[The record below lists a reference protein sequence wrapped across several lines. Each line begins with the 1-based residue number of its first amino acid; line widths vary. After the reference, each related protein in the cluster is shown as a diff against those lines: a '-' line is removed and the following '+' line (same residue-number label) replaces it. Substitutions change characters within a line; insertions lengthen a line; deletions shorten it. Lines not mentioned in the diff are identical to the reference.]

1 MWPILSYYILYLP
14 IVSSSGNCTSGRVTF
29 ERTPGLRLPGNEL
42 DHVGSLE
49 FLSKTAPTACYR
61 KCLESDLCEG
71 YFIDHEDQKCVLL
84 RGDARTLPLMGPL
97 EHSSAWSYHRKICL
111 GGKPCHRQW
120 AFDRIPGVQLFGY
133 DDKPLTAIESRDIC
147 LEKCSV
153 EDSFVCR
160 SARYDRLNKTCIL
173 SRHDRRTAPEAFRRS
188 LHQVEY
194 LENQC
199 ITEPSRCMFHQQN
212 GRTLV
217 QGGHVHVQGSA
228 ITREECEKACIHHSD
243 FTCRSFEFDSG
254 SNLCL
259 LSPDDS
265 YSITDGLRAPSA
277 QGRYF
282 YERGSCI
289 EVHMHCEA
297 TSMTAIVKVITPFRG
312 RLYALG
318 HPYECYAVSV
328 RSNGEVALTMPLHG
342 RTCGTKNLGNGTF
355 VNSVVVQHHPF
366 VLRSTDRRIDVACDY
381 EEVQRKLRGGK
392 QVLEGD
398 LVSLTQVIT
407 GLAATP
413 PVRLK
418 VVNASGYEVHGVE
431 LGEQLYLKV
440 EMLDETVFGI
450 FGSGLLARSG
460 KGTETVMLIDDRGCP
475 VEPAIFPALE
485 KSGDSKSLV
494 APFQAFKFASESTV
508 KFQLTVSFCLDMCS
522 PVRCEDEGTKEVHQ
536 SYGRRKRSKDL
547 PESKNLELQSG
558 DVVTDI
564 TMETPLFVVS
574 SGKHSHTSDIDSQKH
589 KFTTSGEFETIHF
602 SEKGLCFTRPV
613 LYTVAIVGS
622 VAQVAVFGSCFLLF
636 IFVRKCRRITQ
647 QQVGYM
653 SSRSSVSSKQEL
665 CPST

>member
-1 MWPILSYYILYLP
+1 M
-14 IVSSSGNCTSGRVTF
+14 VSSLSGNCSHGRVTF
-29 ERTPGLRLPGNEL
+29 ERTPGLRLPSNAVESFGP
-42 DHVGSLE
+42 LE
-49 FLSKTAPTACYR
+49 FLSKTSPTACYR
-61 KCLESDLCEG
+61 KCLEIQQCEA

-84 RGDARTLPLMGPL
+84 RAGARALSLTGPL

-111 GGKPCHRQW
+111 GGKACHRQW

-133 DDKPLTAIESRDIC
+133 DDKPLTNVESRDIC

-160 SARYDRLNKTCIL
+160 SARYDRLNKTCVL

-217 QGGHVHVQGSA
+217 PGGHVHVHGTAS
-228 ITREECEKACIHHSD
+228 TRDECERACVRHSD
-243 FTCRSFEFDSG
+243 FTCRSFEFNPD

-265 YSITDGLRAPSA
+265 YSISEGLRQPNA

-289 EVHMHCEA
+289 EVQMHCEA

-328 RSNGEVALTMPLHG
+328 RANGEVALTMPLHG

-398 LVSLTQVIT
+398 LLGLTQVIT

-413 PVRLK
+413 PVRMH
-418 VVNASGYEVHGVE
+418 VVNASGFEIRGVE

-440 EMLDETVFGI
+440 EMLDESVFGI

-475 VEPAIFPALE
+475 IEPAIFPALSKE
-485 KSGDSKSLV
+485 EGSKSLV

-508 KFQLTVSFCLDMCS
+508 KFQLTVSFCLDQCS
-522 PVRCEDEGTKEVHQ
+522 SVKCEDESTKEVHQ
-536 SYGRRKRSKDL
+536 SHGRRKRSKELLD
-547 PESKNLELQSG
+547 SKTLDLQSG

-564 TMETPLFVVS
+564 TMETPLFVVNNV
-574 SGKHSHTSDIDSQKH
+574 KHHHPHHTGTQP
-589 KFTTSGEFETIHF
+589 KFTTT
-602 SEKGLCFTRPV
+602 SESVEAIQLTDRGLCLTRPV

-622 VAQVAVFGSCFLLF
+622 VAQVAFFGSCILLL
-636 IFVRKCRRITQ
+636 IFVRKCRRISLHPA
-647 QQVGYM
+647 GYM
-653 SSRSSVSSKQEL
+653 SSRSSASSKQEL
-665 CPST
+665 CPRS